1 MTRKSPPP
9 VEPVTA
15 AEARD
20 VGLPVDLWFERQ
32 CEWAEAGFDQ
42 MVQSQQMLLQAWLQ
56 LVETWWAPLTP
67 FVERGGEQLA

>member
-1 MTRKSPPP
+1 MTRKSPSS
-9 VEPVTA
+9 VESVDAT
-15 AEARD
+15 EVRN

-32 CEWAEAGFDQ
+32 REWAEAGFDQ